1 MKYRLFRKNNIE
13 NLMLIVAFV
22 FIPDV
27 LFAAG
32 ISVSRAETLMENIR
46 DALFAL
52 AAISVTVVIAY
63 VAYQVMVQGQAIQK
77 MTPVIVGGLLIAT
90 ASAIGGM
97 FTGIS

>member
-1 MKYRLFRKNNIE
+1 MSNKKQITF
-13 NLMLIVAFV
+13 NLMLLIAM
-22 FIPDV
+22 
-27 LFAAG
+27 LFLPNIMLGAG
-32 ISVSRAETLMENIR
+32 ISVARAESLMESVR

-52 AAISVTVVIAY
+52 AAISVTVVVAY

-90 ASAIGGM
+90 ASAIGGI

>member
-1 MKYRLFRKNNIE
+1 MKFKKENISM
-13 NLMLIVAFV
+13 LMLIA
-22 FIPDV
+22 I
-27 LFAAG
+27 LFLPNILFGAG
-32 ISVSRAETLMENIR
+32 ISVERAESLMESVR

-90 ASAIGGM
+90 ASAIGGI
-97 FTGIS
+97 FAGIS